1 MVSTIQTLPQK
12 SLSQEKMLKMK
23 EPKDKMKLKEDLLG
37 N

>member
-1 MVSTIQTLPQK
+1 MQTLPQK

-23 EPKDKMKLKEDLLG
+23 EPKDKMRSKEDLSG